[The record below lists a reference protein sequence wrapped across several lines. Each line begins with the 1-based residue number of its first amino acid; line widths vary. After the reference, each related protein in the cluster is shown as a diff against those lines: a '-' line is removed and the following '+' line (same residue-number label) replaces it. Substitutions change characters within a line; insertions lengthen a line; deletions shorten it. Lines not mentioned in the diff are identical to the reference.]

1 MRCFPS
7 QNSFPFLHKWA
18 LLPLECC
25 SRGELHLKRDL
36 SKEQS
41 QSPFC
46 RALSC
51 PPHTQHHHECT
62 DRAPSSLPMVLLSS
76 MRALHGGFAP
86 VLCLTLTLACGF
98 CRKALHK
105 CFIWGL
111 CMRAFHQHFVQGLW
125 QWLAP
130 LPCTFTLG
138 MVRSFLILYVGLIP
152 DVVFTVS
159 TLSQNSDQG
168 SGFFFFVICFNFTHS
183 ACSRGRRADSKSVL
197 LLMVC
202 FQGNWKSKG
211 PQTDTVL
218 FL

>member
-1 MRCFPS
+1 MPFPLQQGKPVRCFPS

-98 CRKALHK
+98 CKEGFAQVLYMGALHEG
-105 CFIWGL
+105 FPPAL
-111 CMRAFHQHFVQGLW
+111 CTGTWAMACTTALHFYLRNGEEFPHPV
-125 QWLAP
+125 
-130 LPCTFTLG
+130 CRT
-138 MVRSFLILYVGLIP
+138 
-152 DVVFTVS
+152 
-159 TLSQNSDQG
+159 
-168 SGFFFFVICFNFTHS
+168 
-183 ACSRGRRADSKSVL
+183 DS
-197 LLMVC
+197 
-202 FQGNWKSKG
+202 
-211 PQTDTVL
+211 
-218 FL
+218 